1 MKSSLRLLAILL
13 LFFITLIPFLN
24 SASAK
29 DIKDDVIKRTLLDEQ
44 IASFCLNNCLGN
56 ERKGYLKSFTVDQM
70 DKGLYKVNGI
80 AAMQNRHVVSKYVV
94 YDHTVVVN
102 TLGTLNPDS
111 CELRIDDVSIENDYG
126 GIFTAMLQN
135 YGNVI
140 GKTEKIP
147 DCKSFLD

>member
-1 MKSSLRLLAILL
+1 MKSCLRLLAIIL
-13 LFFITLIPFLN
+13 LFFLTLIPILN
-24 SASAK
+24 PASAK
-29 DIKDDVIKRTLLDEQ
+29 DIKDEVIKRTILDEQ
-44 IASFCLNNCLGN
+44 IAAFCLRNCLGN
-56 ERKGYLKSFTVDQM
+56 EKKGYLKSFTVEPI
-70 DKGLYKVNGI
+70 DKSLYKVNGK

-140 GKTEKIP
+140 GKTETIP
-147 DCKSFLD
+147 DCKSFLE